1 MLSRPIEPTVT
12 IARWLISIPLRSRG
26 PASRCDLSFLC
37 KTSSN
42 VYHIRPLHITTLT
55 SANRLTRQ
63 EGLRSYRDEPSFRLF
78 RSAWQPCRLLVTCR
92 MRQLQLDANC
102 RDMVYHDLDISTRG
116 SHFSSVNYAALFCC
130 SPPYLQHYSRYTA
143 GGEERHAPARG
154 HRLQGLLAIPLA
166 TNINTPIISILQ
178 QRRSVTSSQCCPS
191 LFSRRPSSRSFRRL
205 SPHGHRT
212 SLLEMDRNF

>member
-1 MLSRPIEPTVT
+1 MYKLLQELQEHIEVSIFVLSRPIEPTVA
-12 IARWLISIPLRSRG
+12 IARWLISISSRSRG

-55 SANRLTRQ
+55 SAIRLTRQ
-63 EGLRSYRDEPSFRLF
+63 EGLRSYRDEPGFRLF

-116 SHFSSVNYAALFCC
+116 SHFSFVNYAALVCC

-143 GGEERHAPARG
+143 SGEERHA
-154 HRLQGLLAIPLA
+154 
-166 TNINTPIISILQ
+166 
-178 QRRSVTSSQCCPS
+178 SSK
-191 LFSRRPSSRSFRRL
+191 
-205 SPHGHRT
+205 RT
-212 SLLEMDRNF
+212 SLARFIGNPLGN